1 MIWIQRFEKLQKI
14 ISKNI
19 FRLMNNEAFG
29 KTMKN
34 VRKHRYIK
42 LVTIKARK
50 NYLVSETKYHT
61 TLFFFE
67 NLFATEMKKHKYS
80 WINLSI

>member
-34 VRKHRYIK
+34 VRKYRYIK

-50 NYLVSETKYHT
+50 NYLVSEPKYHT
-61 TLFFFE
+61 TFFFFLKIYLPQKWKNTNIHE
-67 NLFATEMKKHKYS
+67 
-80 WINLSI
+80 

>member
-29 KTMKN
+29 KTMKY

-50 NYLVSETKYHT
+50 NYLVSEPKYHT
-61 TLFFFE
+61 FFFFE
-67 NLFATEMKKHKYS
+67 NLFATGMKEHKYS

>member
-1 MIWIQRFEKLQKI
+1 
-14 ISKNI
+14 
-19 FRLMNNEAFG
+19 MNNEAFG

-50 NYLVSETKYHT
+50 NYLMSEPKYHT
-61 TLFFFE
+61 TFFF
-67 NLFATEMKKHKYS
+67 LKIYLPQK
-80 WINLSI
+80 